1 MASDGEVA
9 VLVVALKYLAG
20 VRVPFEKE
28 AAVVW
33 IAPDVVAKKFEV
45 LPPWHDLGES
55 GLGVFVVLE
64 DVALNEP
71 VWHRCHGLASGVEER
86 WDFDAVFYSVS
97 VLHCSWIQEILI
109 FASQRNLGPTNQ
121 VTRL

>member
-9 VLVVALKYLAG
+9 VLMVALKYLAG
-20 VRVPFEKE
+20 VRVPLEKE

-33 IAPDVVAKKFEV
+33 VAPDVVAKELEV

-86 WDFDAVFYSVS
+86 RDFDAVFYSVS
-97 VLHCSWIQEILI
+97 VLHCSWIQVILN
-109 FASQRNLGPTNQ
+109 FANGYQCQ
-121 VTRL
+121 